1 MRIIDNKSLLLK
13 LRKPEVVLENI
24 IRSKLIKKT
33 GNSSEVLVR
42 WDFDEAITLSDLNI
56 RSIPSPIKRDYKW
69 TGFHKPMVHQIET
82 SSFLSINKRAF
93 CFNEQGTGKTASCIW
108 AADYLMNMGIINKV
122 LVICPLSIMSS
133 AWQEDLFK
141 FAMHRSCSVAY
152 GDARKRK
159 KIIEQNN
166 SDFVIIN
173 YDGIEIVQDELIQQ
187 EFDLIIVDE
196 ANAYKNAQ
204 TKRWKCLNKVV
215 TDNTWLWLLTGTP
228 AAHSPVDA
236 YGLAKLTVP
245 DRVPRFMGSFRDM
258 VMLKVSQFKWVPKP
272 DAVQTVHAVLQPS
285 IRFTK
290 EQFLDLP
297 EITYQTR
304 KISLTKQQ
312 IMYRNKIKKDK
323 LILAADEFI
332 SAVNAATLMNKILQ
346 LSCGAIYSDTGE
358 VISFD
363 GGNRITVMLEAV
375 KESTNK
381 VLIFVPFRHAIEI
394 VAESLDKEGI
404 SNSIISGSVSP
415 HQRTSIFTNF
425 QTKENP
431 KVLIIQPQAAAH
443 GVTLTAADT
452 IVWFGPPLSLETYLQ
467 ANARAH
473 RKGQKNA
480 LTIINLEGSYEEARV
495 YNALMKKQNIHEELV
510 ELFKRE
516 LDKVK
521 K

>member
-1 MRIIDNKSLLLK
+1 MKILQDKALLLK
-13 LRKPEVVLENI
+13 LKKPEIVLNAI
-24 IRSKLIKKT
+24 QKSKLIKK
-33 GNSSEVLVR
+33 GEVSEVLVK
-42 WDFDEAITLSDLNI
+42 WGINESIALSNLKI
-56 RSIPSPIKRDYKW
+56 RSTPSPIKRDYKW
-69 TGFHKPMVHQIET
+69 TGYYKPMAHQIET

-108 AADYLMNMGIINKV
+108 SADYLMNLGFIDKV
-122 LVICPLSIMSS
+122 LVICPLSIMQS

-141 FAMHRSCSVAY
+141 FAMHRTCNIAY
-152 GDARKRK
+152 GDVNKRRR
-159 KIIEQNN
+159 ILTED
-166 SDFVIIN
+166 SDFTIIN
-173 YDGIEIVQDELIQQ
+173 YDGIEIVQQ
-187 EFDLIIVDE
+187 EIVEQKFDLIIVDE
-196 ANAYKNAQ
+196 ANAYKNTQ
-204 TKRWKCLNKVV
+204 TKRWKALNKIV
-215 TDNTWLWLLTGTP
+215 TDDTWLWLLTGTP

-245 DRVPRFMGSFRDM
+245 DRVPRFMGSFRDRVM
-258 VMLKVSQFKWVPKP
+258 VKVSQFKWMPRP

-290 EQFLDLP
+290 EQCLDLP

-312 IMYRNKIKKDK
+312 QTYRNKIKKDK
-323 LILAADEFI
+323 LILAADETI

-425 QTKENP
+425 QTRENP

-452 IVWFGPPLSLETYLQ
+452 IVWYGPPLSLEIYLQ

-480 LTIINLEGSYEEARV
+480 LTVINLEGSNEEARV